1 MKKLIAFLLVAVM
14 CFSLTACGGSQE
26 AVNSNTEVTKE
37 ETTDNTV
44 ETESEV
50 VEETKESEETEKV
63 EEVVVD
69 NTPVIAVGESA
80 TTDKC
85 EFKSSPNLCVN
96 CFRYNMQEA
105 A

>member
-26 AVNSNTEVTKE
+26 AENSNTEVSKE

-50 VEETKESEETEKV
+50 VDV
-63 EEVVVD
+63 E
-69 NTPVIAVGESA
+69 GEPFGA
-80 TTDKC
+80 DVC
-85 EFKSSPNLCVN
+85 L
-96 CFRYNMQEA
+96 A
-105 A
+105 AAR